1 MPTYDFICPECN
13 DVVEQFFHIYAD
25 KELNCGHC
33 GTLMKQQFKSVP
45 AHFKGQGWASK
56 EK

>member
-56 EK
+56 DK